1 MNLRTAGHRAR
12 LVALAAVATLLPQ
25 LSSATIVE
33 FRTNMGDIQVNL
45 YDNATPETVAN
56 FLNYVNNGHYTNTI
70 FHRSVTDFVIQG
82 GGFVYNNVLPLDEV
96 VDPDLGPPFPSPIN
110 EPEFANLRGTIAMAK
125 IGGDPNSATSQWFFS
140 LADNT
145 AILDAQN
152 GGFTVFGEVV
162 DPTMDIVDAI
172 ASLPIFNFG
181 GATAETPLQNFT
193 QQDFDAG
200 TLPDGTQLIVISE
213 IVVIDSTVDSAAGLN
228 PPANT
233 GGTVTPPPATNGGG
247 GGGSFGFIG
256 LFALLL
262 ARRFRHA

>member
-1 MNLRTAGHRAR
+1 MNLRTAGQRAR
-12 LVALAAVATLLPQ
+12 LVALAAIAALLPQ
-25 LSSATIVE
+25 LSNATIVE

-56 FLNYVNNGHYTNTI
+56 FLNYVNNGLYTNSI

-96 VDPDLGPPFPSPIN
+96 PPFDPVVN
-110 EPEFANLRGTIAMAK
+110 EPEFANVRGTIAMAK
-125 IGGDPNSATSQWFFS
+125 VGGDPNSATSQWFFS

-162 DPTMDIVDAI
+162 DPTMDVVDAI

-233 GGTVTPPPATNGGG
+233 GGPAAPPPATSGGGG

-262 ARRFRHA
+262 VRRFRHA

>member
-45 YDNATPETVAN
+45 YDNATPQTVAN
-56 FLNYVNNGHYTNTI
+56 FLNYVNNGLYTNSI
-70 FHRSVTDFVIQG
+70 FHRSVNDFVIQG
-82 GGFVYNNVLPLDEV
+82 GGFVYNFSGMPPLLDEV
-96 VDPDLGPPFPSPIN
+96 PTFDPVVN

-125 IGGDPNSATSQWFFS
+125 LGSDPNSATSQWFFS

-145 AILDAQN
+145 EILDGQN

-162 DPTMDIVDAI
+162 EPDMDVVDAI
-172 ASLPIFNFG
+172 ASLPLFNFSG
-181 GATAETPLQNFT
+181 PLTELPLQNFT
-193 QQDFDAG
+193 LQDFNDNL
-200 TLPDGTQLIVISE
+200 LPDETQLIVINE

-233 GGTVTPPPATNGGG
+233 GGQVVTPPPPPTRRGGG
-247 GGGSFGFIG
+247 GGGFGFIS

-262 ARRFRHA
+262 VRRFRHA